1 MNKKIRLILSIA
13 GEILVVGLGAL
24 LWYLNSVRD
33 YKDEV
38 ASIVTGDIDPSKIPD
53 GIYTGDCDVNFIYTK
68 VEVTVQDGVITDIKL
83 LEHKNGKGK
92 PAEAIINDILKKQ
105 SLDVDA
111 VSGATNSSKVI
122 KKAIENA
129 LTDGGVLNE

>member
-1 MNKKIRLILSIA
+1 MNKKLRIILGITA
-13 GEILVVGLGAL
+13 VVLLAGLGTL
-24 LWYLNSVRD
+24 LWYLNSVKD

-38 ASIVTGDIDPSKIPD
+38 ASIAIHDIDLASVPD
-53 GIYTGDCDVNFIYTK
+53 GTYTGDCDVNYIYAK
-68 VEVTVQDGVITDIKL
+68 VEVTVKSGVITDIRL

-92 PAEAIINDILKKQ
+92 PAEAIINTILEKQ

-111 VSGATNSSKVI
+111 VSGATNSSTVI

-129 LTDGGVLNE
+129 LTNGGN

>member
-1 MNKKIRLILSIA
+1 MNKKFRLILSIA
-13 GEILVVGLGAL
+13 GAILVVGLGAL

-53 GIYTGDCDVNFIYTK
+53 GTYAGDCDVNFIYAK
-68 VEVTVQDGVITDIKL
+68 VEVTVQDGAITDIKL

-92 PAEAIINDILKKQ
+92 PAEAIINDILNKQ

-129 LTDGGVLNE
+129 LTDGGAQHD